1 MLIFSICGE
10 FSILFFLI
18 KEIKSK
24 EYEIILSARFVQV
37 FWESTKA
44 ILLFSSFA
52 FNFLYSSINFPLS
65 SLALTLTFS
74 KDNDFQF
81 KTFSTE
87 CKNFTISGN
96 ISYNEKKAAIYV
108 TNIKYCGAN
117 DPVEYKKIECSLYE
131 KNGDL
136 VRKISSYE
144 SQQENIK
151 LQEFLENITLSV
163 DNYDRTCK
171 EYQSDSFYLLIK
183 ATNDNDKIT
192 TYEIPLKLDE
202 CN

>member
-1 MLIFSICGE
+1 M
-10 FSILFFLI
+10 
-18 KEIKSK
+18 
-24 EYEIILSARFVQV
+24 
-37 FWESTKA
+37 
-44 ILLFSSFA
+44 
-52 FNFLYSSINFPLS
+52 
-65 SLALTLTFS
+65 
-74 KDNDFQF
+74 
-81 KTFSTE
+81 
-87 CKNFTISGN
+87 
-96 ISYNEKKAAIYV
+96 
-108 TNIKYCGAN
+108 
-117 DPVEYKKIECSLYE
+117 YE

-144 SQQENIK
+144 SQQENTK

>member
-1 MLIFSICGE
+1 M
-10 FSILFFLI
+10 
-18 KEIKSK
+18 KK
-24 EYEIILSARFVQV
+24 
-37 FWESTKA
+37 TKA
-44 ILLFSSFA
+44 FV
-52 FNFLYSSINFPLS
+52 
-65 SLALTLTFS
+65 SL
-74 KDNDFQF
+74 
-81 KTFSTE
+81 KT
-87 CKNFTISGN
+87 
-96 ISYNEKKAAIYV
+96 
-108 TNIKYCGAN
+108 AN
-117 DPVEYKKIECSLYE
+117 PELAKEWNYE

-144 SQQENIK
+144 SQQENTK